1 MKAAVLERFGGPL
14 AIRDVPAPVAG
25 PGEALVRTRASSLCQ
40 TDLKVMRGVIPTVRL
55 PRIIGHELAGEV
67 AALGPGEAE
76 LKEGDRVVAAL
87 DISCMTCAYC
97 QTGRPDY
104 CLNLRRM
111 GFEHDG
117 AHAEYVRLPVRNL
130 VALPASVTF
139 EQGASIPDAMGAVYH
154 GLKVQGNVRPGQT
167 VAVYG
172 LGGLGLSAVQIA
184 VLAGARAIAIA
195 RTPERRKLALE
206 LGAAAAIDPEA
217 GDLVEALRRAS
228 GGLGVDCF
236 LDLVGIEGSIEK
248 GVRACRKGG
257 RVVIVGYVVPTFQ
270 VTTMYMVYNEVQI
283 LGSRSTTRADFL
295 EVAQLVA
302 DGRLKPVIHN
312 RIRLDDVNAEYA
324 RLHDGKV
331 IGRSVIVFP

>member
-1 MKAAVLERFGGPL
+1 
-14 AIRDVPAPVAG
+14 
-25 PGEALVRTRASSLCQ
+25 
-40 TDLKVMRGVIPTVRL
+40 
-55 PRIIGHELAGEV
+55 
-67 AALGPGEAE
+67 
-76 LKEGDRVVAAL
+76 VVAAL
-87 DISCMTCAYC
+87 DISCMACPYC

-104 CLNLRRM
+104 CLHLRRM
-111 GFEHDG
+111 GIEHDG
-117 AHAEYVRLPVRNL
+117 AHSEFVRLPARNM
-130 VALPASVTF
+130 VPLPAGVTF

-154 GLKVQGNVRPGQT
+154 GLKAQGNVRPGQT
-167 VAVYG
+167 VAIYG

-195 RTPERRKLALE
+195 RTPARRKLALD

-217 GDLVEALRRAS
+217 GDLVEAVRQAA

-257 RVVIVGYVVPTFQ
+257 RVVIVGYTVPSFQ
-270 VTTMYMVYNEVQI
+270 VTTMLMVLNEVQI

-312 RIRLDDVNAEYA
+312 RIRLEDVNAEYA
-324 RLHDGKV
+324 LLQEGQI
-331 IGRSVIVFP
+331 IGRSVILFP